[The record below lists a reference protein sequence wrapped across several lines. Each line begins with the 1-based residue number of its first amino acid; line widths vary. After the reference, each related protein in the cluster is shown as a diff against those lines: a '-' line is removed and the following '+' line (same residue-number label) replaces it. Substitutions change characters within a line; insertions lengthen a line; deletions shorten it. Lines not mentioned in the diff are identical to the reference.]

1 MAECIIQKAGGG
13 ASSDDCTAGKAQ
25 VLSGYTAVTRDSDDE
40 AAAGAMP
47 NRGAPTQ
54 SLNCGGSYAIAAGY
68 YSGGRVTANS
78 LAAQTGGATAEDRYV
93 LNGKTYWKDGTK
105 RTGTM
110 TVSSILSFS
119 VAAYSTGQVIA
130 AWQNPAKGP
139 YSGVAI
145 CVKKGGYPADINDG
159 RVYLGTGNNS
169 AANGTSTQVIGG
181 LEAGTAYYFR
191 IWPYYRSSAGDKYSG
206 YLQATCTTTAHG
218 RAAYTSSGTWTVPAG
233 VRAVNIHCTGG
244 GGGGF
249 STTIA
254 NIAGGGGG
262 GGGGYT
268 AYRNGINV
276 TPGQQI
282 PITVGAGAP
291 PGDNPA
297 QAGTSSAGSL
307 ASAPGG
313 YSGGERGSGV
323 DVLVT
328 ITPQKGGNGG
338 SGGGVGN
345 ANLRG
350 VDEGPGGSN
359 GGNGAGNK
367 YFSGGTG
374 QNSSTREFGAGAGTL
389 YSGGGGGARNY
400 QVGTSSLGKGGAGG
414 GGDGYYYLH
423 AAKGGAA
430 GTGGGGGGGAGNN
443 QGGAG
448 GSGNVIITW

>member
-1 MAECIIQKAGGG
+1 MGTVWMPGGSGGG

-93 LNGKTYWKDGTK
+93 LNGKTYWKDGIK
-105 RTGTM
+105 RTGSM
-110 TVSSILSFS
+110 TVASVLSFS
-119 VAAYSTGQVIA
+119 VAAYSTSQVLA
-130 AWQNPAKGP
+130 TWQNPAKGP

-145 CVKKGGYPADINDG
+145 CAKTGGYPANINDS
-159 RVYLGTGNNS
+159 RVYTGLGNNG
-169 AANGTSTQVIGG
+169 AANGASSQVISG
-181 LEAGTAYYFR
+181 LAAGAAYYFR
-191 IWPYYRSSAGDKYSG
+191 IWAYCTCSAGDQYSG
-206 YLQATCTTTAHG
+206 YLQATCTPTAHG
-218 RAAYTSSGTWTVPAG
+218 RAALTSSGVWTVPAG
-233 VRAVNIHCTGG
+233 VRAINIHCTGG

-249 STTIA
+249 STTEA
-254 NIAGGGGG
+254 NIAGAGGG

-291 PGDNPA
+291 PGDNPV
-297 QAGTSSAGSL
+297 QAGESSAGSL
-307 ASAPGG
+307 VSAPGG
-313 YSGGERGSGV
+313 HSGGERGSGV
-323 DVLVT
+323 DAVST
-328 ITPQKGGNGG
+328 IKPQKGGNGG
-338 SGGGVGN
+338 SGGGASHTNFLG
-345 ANLRG
+345 A
-350 VDEGPGGSN
+350 DASPGGSN
-359 GGNGAGNK
+359 GGNGAGNSRH
-367 YFSGGTG
+367 SGGTG
-374 QNSSTREFGAGAGTL
+374 QNSSTREFGAGTGTL
-389 YSGGGGGARNY
+389 YSGGGGG
-400 QVGTSSLGKGGAGG
+400 
-414 GGDGYYYLH
+414 GYI
-423 AAKGGAA
+423 
-430 GTGGGGGGGAGNN
+430 NN